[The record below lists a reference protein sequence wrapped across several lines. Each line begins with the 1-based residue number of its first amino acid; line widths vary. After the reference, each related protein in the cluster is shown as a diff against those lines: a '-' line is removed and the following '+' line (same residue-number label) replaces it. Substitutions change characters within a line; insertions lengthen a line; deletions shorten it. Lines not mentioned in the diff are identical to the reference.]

1 VPVYSKIERIEGGAP
16 ETGICW
22 FNCTFPRFSAKLH
35 CTLMPVADEAQFSSL
50 VEDAHQMV
58 FSHEMKAA
66 GIRTQQFDFTE
77 QRVSGVMYNLQGP
90 VASPIQFF
98 ASDSASHFLR
108 GSLYFD
114 HAPNPDSLQ
123 PSLAHIEKDIVHLIE
138 TLAWSET
145 QMTP

>member
-1 VPVYSKIERIEGGAP
+1 
-16 ETGICW
+16 
-22 FNCTFPRFSAKLH
+22 
-35 CTLMPVADEAQFSSL
+35 
-50 VEDAHQMV
+50 
-58 FSHEMKAA
+58 MKAA

-77 QRVSGVMYNLQGP
+77 QRVSGVMNNLQGP
-90 VASPIQFF
+90 VASPYQFF

-138 TLAWSET
+138 TLAWNET
-145 QMTP
+145 QTTP